1 MDQDP
6 HTAGTA
12 LAEGRIRQGQA
23 VTGLEET
30 VFLLLE
36 NVQWGLGR
44 GLFCLCEYRNRK
56 ARRQGEGDGVTERA

>member
-6 HTAGTA
+6 HTVGAA
-12 LAEGRIRQGQA
+12 LAERSIRQGQT

-44 GLFCLCEYRNRK
+44 GLLRLCEDRNRK
-56 ARRQGEGDGVTERA
+56 ARRQGEGNGMAERA